1 VRWSKE
7 ADEAVAKVP
16 FFVRKRVHKR
26 VAEEAARADASAVD
40 LEHVPACRKRFLK
53 QMEEEVKG
61 FQVETC
67 FGTGGCPHR
76 AIIYENFAQ
85 RVEKFNGAKKIEIY

>member
-1 VRWSKE
+1 MRWSKE

-16 FFVRKRVHKR
+16 FFVRKRVRKR
-26 VAEEAARADASAVD
+26 VEEEAARAGASAVD
-40 LEHVPACRKRFLK
+40 LEHVQACQKRFLK

-67 FGTGGCPHR
+67 FGASGCPHR

-85 RVEKFNGAKKIEIY
+85 QVEEH